1 LALAAQPAQME
12 IAAASVFLC
21 QQLVGARA
29 VQELAQPETD
39 QMVALAEV
47 LVETALEREEL
58 QHREKAITAETQLLR
73 QATAAA
79 VAVEL
84 QP

>member
-1 LALAAQPAQME
+1 
-12 IAAASVFLC
+12 
-21 QQLVGARA
+21 
-29 VQELAQPETD
+29 
-39 QMVALAEV
+39 MVALAEV

>member
-1 LALAAQPAQME
+1 ME

-29 VQELAQPETD
+29 VQEVVQPETD
-39 QMVALAEV
+39 QMVALAEE
-47 LVETALEREEL
+47 LAEMALALEEQ
-58 QHREKAITAETQLLR
+58 QHRERAITAETQLLR
-73 QATAAA
+73 QATAVA